1 MRRSKSRIRK
11 FLCAMTTILAITMV
25 SPLGNLAMAEDGNIS
40 NTEKQ
45 LETTIS
51 ENEGSNLQI
60 KNGLS
65 IDVGQ
70 VIDHTNL
77 LAEEEASIPFKL
89 SSRDESVVKVN
100 EDGQFVGVAPGE
112 TFIMLDSE
120 EISYVYQVEVQAP
133 TKASMARSVDAGYTR
148 ANTGNYRVFIDAGHG
163 GTDPGAT
170 GNGLQE
176 KDLTLSIAL
185 KVQRLL
191 AAQGIEVV
199 MSRTTDK
206 FLELREISSM
216 ANSSGSDVFASIHIN
231 AATPAAYGIETY
243 YYPNRA
249 ISKPVADSVQKEV
262 IKTTGAYNRGVKTND
277 YHVVRETK
285 MPSTLVECGFISN
298 YNEAMKMKTNSYQE
312 LLANGIVNG
321 ITNYLNTNISLPS
334 TPGERIYG
342 STRYETS
349 YLAAKKGWTSSDT
362 VVIAPGDDYPDAL
375 CAGPLA
381 AKYNAPILLAKNQS
395 LSKQSEL
402 KNLLSTLN
410 VKKAYIV
417 GGTGVISSTFE
428 NEIKA
433 MNITTK
439 RLGGAKRYE
448 TSVKIAQEMGV
459 KGEVVVTTGENFADS
474 LSISAVAGIKG
485 MPILLTRDST
495 ITDDVRSYLNSSNI
509 TKTYVIGGSGVI
521 SDAVA
526 KTLKNAERL
535 GGATRYETNE
545 KIFNKFKGSLNVS
558 NMYLALGTNF
568 PDALSVSTLAAK
580 NKSFVI
586 LHDDTEIRQSA
597 MNIINQNRN
606 SISKVYVIG
615 GPLVISN
622 TNLNRFR
629 IKL

>member
-11 FLCAMTTILAITMV
+11 FLCAMTTVLAITMV
-25 SPLGNLAMAEDGNIS
+25 SPLGNLAMAEDSNIS

-45 LETTIS
+45 LETIIS

-89 SSRDESVVKVN
+89 SSRDESIVKVD
-100 EDGQFVGVAPGE
+100 EEGQFVGVAPGE
-112 TFIMLDSE
+112 TFIMLDSD
-120 EISYVYQVEVQAP
+120 EISYVYQVEVQAQ

-163 GTDPGAT
+163 GKDPGAVA
-170 GNGLQE
+170 NGLQE
-176 KDLTLSIAL
+176 KNLTLAIAL

-191 AAQGIEVV
+191 TAQGIEVV

-206 FLELREISSM
+206 FLELREISSL
-216 ANSSGSDVFASIHIN
+216 ANSSGADVFTSIHIN
-231 AATPAAYGIETY
+231 SATPAAYGIETF

-249 ISKPVADSVQKEV
+249 ISKPVAESVQREV
-262 IKTTGAYNRGVKTND
+262 IKTTGAYNRGVRTED
-277 YHVVRETK
+277 FHVVRETK
-285 MPSTLVECGFISN
+285 MPSALVECGFITNKQESI
-298 YNEAMKMKTNSYQE
+298 KMNTNSYQE

>member
-11 FLCAMTTILAITMV
+11 FLCAMTTVLAITMV

-51 ENEGSNLQI
+51 ENEGNNLQI

-231 AATPAAYGIETY
+231 AATPGAYGIETY

-448 TSVKIAQEMGV
+448 TSVKIAQEIGV

>member
-1 MRRSKSRIRK
+1 MIRSKSRIRK
-11 FLCAMTTILAITMV
+11 FLCAMTTVLAITMV
-25 SPLGNLAMAEDGNIS
+25 SPLGNLAMAEDSNIS

-45 LETTIS
+45 LETIIS

-89 SSRDESVVKVN
+89 SSRDESIVKVD
-100 EDGQFVGVAPGE
+100 EEGQFVGVAPGE
-112 TFIMLDSE
+112 TFIMLDSD
-120 EISYVYQVEVQAP
+120 EISYVYQVEVQAQ

-163 GTDPGAT
+163 GKDPGAVA
-170 GNGLQE
+170 NGLQE
-176 KDLTLSIAL
+176 KNLTLAIAL

-191 AAQGIEVV
+191 TAQGIEVV

-206 FLELREISSM
+206 FLELREISSL
-216 ANSSGSDVFASIHIN
+216 ANSSGADVFTSIHIN
-231 AATPAAYGIETY
+231 SATPAAYGIETF

-249 ISKPVADSVQKEV
+249 ISKPVAESVQREV
-262 IKTTGAYNRGVKTND
+262 IKTTGAYNRGVKTED
-277 YHVVRETK
+277 FHVVRETK
-285 MPSTLVECGFISN
+285 MPSALVECGFITNKQESI
-298 YNEAMKMKTNSYQE
+298 KMNTNSYQE

-428 NEIKA
+428 DEIKA

-448 TSVKIAQEMGV
+448 TSVKIAQEIGV

>member
-1 MRRSKSRIRK
+1 MRRSKNRIRK
-11 FLCAMTTILAITMV
+11 FLCAMTTVLAITMV
-25 SPLGNLAMAEDGNIS
+25 SPLGNLAMAEDSNIS

-45 LETTIS
+45 LETIIS

-89 SSRDESVVKVN
+89 SSRDESIVKVD
-100 EDGQFVGVAPGE
+100 EEGQFVGVAPGE
-112 TFIMLDSE
+112 TFIMLDSD
-120 EISYVYQVEVQAP
+120 EISYVYQVEVQAQ

-163 GTDPGAT
+163 GKDPGAVA
-170 GNGLQE
+170 NGLQE
-176 KDLTLSIAL
+176 KNLTLAIAL

-191 AAQGIEVV
+191 TAQGIEVV

-206 FLELREISSM
+206 FLELREISSL
-216 ANSSGSDVFASIHIN
+216 ANSSGADVFTSIHIN
-231 AATPAAYGIETY
+231 SATPAAYGIETF

-249 ISKPVADSVQKEV
+249 ISKPVAESVQREV
-262 IKTTGAYNRGVKTND
+262 IKTTGAYNRGVKTED
-277 YHVVRETK
+277 FHVVRETK
-285 MPSTLVECGFISN
+285 MPSALVECGFITNKQESI
-298 YNEAMKMKTNSYQE
+298 KMNTNSYQE

-428 NEIKA
+428 DEIKA

-448 TSVKIAQEMGV
+448 TSVKIAQEIGV